1 MKHGAK
7 SLCCPFQMTSFD
19 GTVVSTV
26 TDCGESKK
34 PTDSCHDNTL
44 RSQTTMMGG
53 AQGSNTSPTGSHVRK
68 FTPKDVLRQVMVQDI
83 GWASQV
89 CTLIKH

>member
-1 MKHGAK
+1 
-7 SLCCPFQMTSFD
+7 MTSFD

-26 TDCGESKK
+26 TECGESTKAA
-34 PTDSCHDNTL
+34 DGCHDNTI
-44 RSQTTMMGG
+44 RSQSTMLG

-68 FTPKDVLRQVMVQDI
+68 FTAKDVLRQVMVQDI

-89 CTLIKH
+89 GGHLSLSRFLSVL